1 MTETENYGPDT
12 LKAIVAEAR
21 RQGFDNRTI
30 ADKLNLPLADV
41 VRIEGE
47 NKMADL
53 ITMENFLNTKKEL
66 AVMAEVAAK
75 FVDERGWSL
84 KERGRKTTFYD
95 RKRDLWIHPGDPEH
109 GNIWQQHEAALLLE
123 TAHLVDAMKGASFSA
138 WCAAVRIVGL
148 QQGIKLPL
156 RPGDHDPDTGEV

>member
-1 MTETENYGPDT
+1 MRIDAMTTETYDRET
-12 LKAIVAEAR
+12 LTAIMAEAR
-21 RQGFDNRTI
+21 RQGFDNATI

-75 FVDERGWSL
+75 FIDETRHTL
-84 KERGRKTTFYD
+84 
-95 RKRDLWIHPGDPEH
+95 
-109 GNIWQQHEAALLLE
+109 
-123 TAHLVDAMKGASFSA
+123 KGARAQDQFFTTASVICGSIPA
-138 WCAAVRIVGL
+138 I
-148 QQGIKLPL
+148 QSTGISGSNMKPPCCWKLL
-156 RPGDHDPDTGEV
+156 T

>member
-1 MTETENYGPDT
+1 MTETENYAPET
-12 LKAIVAEAR
+12 LRAIVAEAR

-66 AVMAEVAAK
+66 AVMAKIAAE
-75 FVDERGWSL
+75 FIDERGWNL
-84 KERGRKTTFYD
+84 KERGRKTTFYN
-95 RKRDLWIHPGDPEH
+95 RKRDLWIYPGDAEH

-123 TAHLVDAMKGASFSA
+123 TAHLIEAMKGASFSA
-138 WCAAVRIVGL
+138 WCAAVRIVGVK
-148 QQGIKLPL
+148 QGINLPL